1 MGLRVPWSNCW
12 LQDKEFVNS
21 VLEKINA
28 DSLRS
33 FLKTLSKEP
42 HIAASERD
50 KWDFFFYYPMFS
62 LLKFG
67 KTNYIQ
73 FTKSPTAFLWQDDK
87 MIGFG
92 SWFFI
97 PSRLQS
103 FLSIRLEAYILE

>member
-1 MGLRVPWSNCW
+1 MMVIGYCSTCYLSYGFTCTAA

-50 KWDFFFYYPMFS
+50 K
-62 LLKFG
+62 
-67 KTNYIQ
+67 
-73 FTKSPTAFLWQDDK
+73 
-87 MIGFG
+87 
-92 SWFFI
+92 
-97 PSRLQS
+97 
-103 FLSIRLEAYILE
+103 

>member
-1 MGLRVPWSNCW
+1 

-50 KWDFFFYYPMFS
+50 K
-62 LLKFG
+62 
-67 KTNYIQ
+67 
-73 FTKSPTAFLWQDDK
+73 
-87 MIGFG
+87 
-92 SWFFI
+92 
-97 PSRLQS
+97 
-103 FLSIRLEAYILE
+103 